1 MKTQRQSWPKV
12 DHGLN
17 WMPYDGWT
25 ILFDAEGGRPFDTT
39 PCDENSAQLAGVT
52 GAMARTLGASK
63 PDCVAV
69 LPISTHHITVCD
81 GVDPAMFAR
90 SPRSRHHRSL
100 RTGDIDRFP
109 RELRT
114 AITTLLETA
123 SSTLDLEING
133 AELRGT
139 AIVVNFDPTHA
150 CTDAFSNVCSAR
162 ADVLRILGD
171 LLGLELGRPW
181 RPHVTLGYLTDR
193 DRRRSVRSVVAE
205 IDAQASDVA
214 GVLRMSGA
222 GLYRFTSMVNFVRVP
237 ELGGNRS

>member
-1 MKTQRQSWPKV
+1 MKRQSWPKV
-12 DHGLN
+12 GHGLN
-17 WMPYDGWT
+17 WMPYAGWT
-25 ILFDAEGGRPFDTT
+25 ILFDAEGGRPFDAT
-39 PCDENSAQLAGVT
+39 PCDEHSSQLAGVT
-52 GAMARTLGASK
+52 GPMARTLGASK

-109 RELRT
+109 RGLRT
-114 AITTLLETA
+114 SIATLLETA
-123 SSTLDLEING
+123 SSTLDLEISG
-133 AELRGT
+133 AELRNT
-139 AIVVNFDPTHA
+139 AIVVEFDPTHA
-150 CTDAFSNVCSAR
+150 CTDTFSSICTAR
-162 ADVLRILGD
+162 ADVLGILGD

-193 DRRRSVRSVVAE
+193 DDHGSVRSVIAE
-205 IDAQASDVA
+205 IDAQASGVDDV
-214 GVLRMSGA
+214 VRMSGA
-222 GLYRFTSMVNFVRVP
+222 GLYRFTSMIDFVRVP